1 MTIQQTFDSALSHY
15 GNGQLQETESLCR
28 QIIGITTALRC
39 RDVVQPLCVHVRPP
53 KVGGLALLAALGLFW
68 SPAWRGAAGL
78 AVVYSAAALA
88 ISLTAAARTQWALL
102 PVLPV
107 VVWCFHFG
115 YGYGFLRGI
124 LDLVLLHN
132 APDTQ
137 FVQLTRKHRPKP
149 GSVRS

>member
-1 MTIQQTFDSALSHY
+1 MQYGYWKVLVIRKHQASASFRHLVP
-15 GNGQLQETESLCR
+15 G
-28 QIIGITTALRC
+28 AF
-39 RDVVQPLCVHVRPP
+39 
-53 KVGGLALLAALGLFW
+53 VGGLCLLAAVGLFW
-68 SPAWRGAAGL
+68 SPALLGALGL
-78 AVVYSAAALA
+78 AVLYAAAA
-88 ISLTAAARTQWALL
+88 VTVSVVTAAQTKWGLL

-107 VVWCFHFG
+107 VVGCFHVG

-137 FVQLTRKHRPKP
+137 FVQLTRKQSPKP

>member
-1 MTIQQTFDSALSHY
+1 MGSLS
-15 GNGQLQETESLCR
+15 
-28 QIIGITTALRC
+28 
-39 RDVVQPLCVHVRPP
+39 
-53 KVGGLALLAALGLFW
+53 LLAALGLFW
-68 SPAWRGAAGL
+68 SPALWGAVGL
-78 AVVYSAAALA
+78 AILYSAAALA
-88 ISLTAAARTQWALL
+88 VSLVTAARTQWALF

-132 APDTQ
+132 APDRR
-137 FVQLTRKHRPKP
+137 FVQLTRKHCAKP